1 MRALLAILGFTIIA
15 GANAH
20 AEYQTKECGVNF
32 AQVQKII
39 DSHDDWKLPDNWA
52 SRFIG
57 NWGQDGS
64 IKIETHAAFSYQNYR
79 FKACPQSNGLIV
91 IINLD
96 DPSYVGTLRIRGR
109 NAIVVAGFTGMAS
122 MANNTYPR
130 QGASAVAT
138 GHGGNDF

>member
-1 MRALLAILGFTIIA
+1 MRALLIILGFMLIT

-32 AQVQKII
+32 SQVQKII

-57 NWGQDGS
+57 TWGHDGS
-64 IKIETHAAFSYQNYR
+64 IKIETHAAFAYQSYR
-79 FKACPQSNGLIV
+79 FKACPQANGLIV

-109 NAIVVAGFTGMAS
+109 NAIVVAGFTGMAA

-130 QGASAVAT
+130 QGTSAVAT
-138 GHGGNDF
+138 SHGGDDF